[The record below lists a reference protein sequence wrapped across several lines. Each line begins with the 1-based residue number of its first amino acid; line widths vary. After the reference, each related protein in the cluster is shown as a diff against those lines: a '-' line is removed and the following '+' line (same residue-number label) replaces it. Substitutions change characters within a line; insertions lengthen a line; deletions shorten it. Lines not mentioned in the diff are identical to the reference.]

1 MSLEE
6 YISRVDG
13 FIEMPSSSQILYLSY
28 YLMSIAGQSSFST
41 KDILVCFDILHLP
54 PYSNVSAY
62 LSRSAKQKEKRI
74 LKCKSGGYVLSRKV
88 ADEIAR
94 QINDVVPVAPS
105 SSLFPWELFDHT
117 RRKYI
122 PKTARQVAISY
133 DNQAYDACLV
143 MIRRLLETLIIEV
156 FEHFGVQDRIKNI
169 KGHYLFCSD
178 LIDQLISEKHLWVI
192 GRNAVEGMKK
202 IKTLGDL
209 CAHNRRFNA
218 TKNDLDEIKLDLRVI
233 LEELIH
239 LSEI

>member
-1 MSLEE
+1 MEHF
-6 YISRVDG
+6 ISRING
-13 FIEMPSSSQILYLSY
+13 FLDLKPSEQIVYFAYFLTHEQGSQ
-28 YLMSIAGQSSFST
+28 SFCAR
-41 KDILVCFDILHLP
+41 DIDDCFTQLQLP
-54 PYSNVSAY
+54 PYSNVSSY

-94 QINDVVPVAPS
+94 QINDVVTVAPS
-105 SSLFPWELFDHT
+105 SSLFPLELFDHT
-117 RRKYI
+117 RRKYV
-122 PKTARQVAISY
+122 PKTARQVAICY

-156 FEHFGVQDRIKNI
+156 FEHFGVRDRIKND
-169 KGHYLFCSD
+169 KGNYLFCSD
-178 LIDQLISEKHLWVI
+178 LIDKLVSEKQLWTI
-192 GRNAVEGMKK
+192 GRNAIDGMKK

-218 TKNDLDEIKLDLRVI
+218 TKNDLDGIKLDLRVV